1 MTTVK
6 QLVDRPGRLSATSL
20 TVNKEMRSVFIS
32 IMAGMRRRVPIEK
45 HVAVDTAIAT
55 AINTAVKKRRW

>member
-32 IMAGMRRRVPIEK
+32 VMAGMRRRVPIEK
-45 HVAVDTAIAT
+45 HAALNPAIVA